1 MRPHH
6 LPQRPFVLATLA
18 AACVLLVQPA
28 AAQSAEAAR
37 QAVRK
42 ALQSNPEVQSRL
54 NAFLAKTD
62 GVDIARAGFLPR
74 VDLSADAGTERS
86 RDKGVVNQSSVNR
99 AGVSLAVTQTLWDG
113 FSTQRDV
120 SRAQHERMA
129 RWFEFVDASEQLS
142 LDAARAVY
150 DVQRQRKLVAL
161 AEDNLAQHRA
171 AATKIESRVGAGVG
185 RGVDLDQARARVA
198 LAESNLETELANLH
212 DVAARYQRIVG
223 ETPPPEMGA
232 LEVLRAGMPR
242 SAEEAM
248 GTALS
253 KSPVIAAGI
262 ENLRAAR
269 AVESQRKSAFQP
281 KVEARARVGGG
292 KNYSGVVDRQGDAAV
307 ELVMNWNLFAGGADQ
322 ARVRE
327 QANLVGQALDLRDKA
342 CRDVRQNVAV
352 AYNDAIKLNNQLS
365 VLARNSA
372 AIERA
377 REAYR
382 QQFDIGQRS
391 LLDLLNAENEG
402 YTARRALTNAVY
414 DRAVAHARTLAA
426 MSQLNVHLEIARDLL
441 PKGMEGWSAGDDG
454 AGRCPPQTVD
464 MGALRAGLDPVAAAA
479 SVLAAATPG
488 AAPGGQP
495 AGGALQPMAAVA
507 SPVAMAGVAGAVSAA
522 GSAHAHTAGS
532 PGAGAAGAT
541 LGVAPRI
548 ARPAST
554 ADSVAR
560 VTPLVNAWAAAQ
572 RSRDLSS
579 LAALYAPGFSG
590 DEPSARHWMAK
601 QQAALGRGKAPVKL
615 ELDGLVAEP
624 IGDGVVETRFRQVQ
638 TAGTGTTVQEKVLL
652 WKQMGNGQWRIA
664 REETI

>member
-1 MRPHH
+1 M
-6 LPQRPFVLATLA
+6 
-18 AACVLLVQPA
+18 LLVQPA

-42 ALQSNPEVQSRL
+42 ALQSNPEVQARL
-54 NAFLAKTD
+54 NAFLAKND
-62 GVDIARAGFLPR
+62 GVDIARAGFMPR
-74 VDLSADAGTERS
+74 VDLSADVGTDRS
-86 RDKGVVNQSSVNR
+86 RDKGIANQDSVNR

-113 FSTQRDV
+113 LATQRDV
-120 SRAQHERMA
+120 SRARHERMA

-161 AEDNLAQHRA
+161 AEDNAAQHRA
-171 AATKIESRVGAGVG
+171 AAAKIESRVGAGVG

-232 LEVLRAGMPR
+232 LEVMRAGMPR

-248 GTALS
+248 NLALT

-269 AVESQRKSAFQP
+269 AVESQRKSAYQP

-292 KNYSGVVDRQGDAAV
+292 KNYSGVVDRQGDASV

-365 VLARNSA
+365 VLARNAA

-414 DRAVAHARTLAA
+414 DRAIAHARTLAA

-441 PKGMEGWSAGDDG
+441 PKGMEGWSAGQDG
-454 AGRCPPQTVD
+454 PGRCPPQTVD

-479 SVLAAATPG
+479 SVMAAATP
-488 AAPGGQP
+488 
-495 AGGALQPMAAVA
+495 AGGAGQPPMAAVA
-507 SPVAMAGVAGAVSAA
+507 SPVAMPGVAATGNLAATAA
-522 GSAHAHTAGS
+522 GT
-532 PGAGAAGAT
+532 T

-548 ARPAST
+548 ARPAAT
-554 ADSVAR
+554 AESVAR
-560 VTPLVNAWAAAQ
+560 VAPLVNAWAAAK
-572 RSRDLSS
+572 RSRDLSA
-579 LAALYAPGFSG
+579 LAALYTPGFSG
-590 DEPSARHWMAK
+590 DEPSARVWMAK
-601 QQAALGRGKAPVKL
+601 QQAALGRGKAPVRV

-624 IGDGVVETRFRQVQ
+624 IGDGEVETRFREVQ
-638 TAGTGTTVQEKVLL
+638 TASTGRTVQDKVLL